1 MTNLVVHVDE
11 PAKVATA
18 ISNVQN
24 FLAARPTSTV
34 VVVVNGPAIT
44 TLATGAWEPLQQTL
58 PQVEI
63 DACHNAMVSHQNC
76 GPTSCQCDGRSRW
89 CGANRGLASCGLRI
103 FTAIT
108 PVYRG
113 CGCH

>member
-34 VVVVNGPAIT
+34 VVVVNGPAIP
-44 TLATGAWEPLQQTL
+44 TLATGAWKPL

-63 DACHNAMVSHQNC
+63 DACHNAMVSHQMTAAQL
-76 GPTSCQCDGRSRW
+76 P
-89 CGANRGLASCGLRI
+89 ASVTVVPAGVVRIVDLQAVGYAYLR
-103 FTAIT
+103 
-108 PVYRG
+108 P
-113 CGCH
+113 

>member
-44 TLATGAWEPLQQTL
+44 TLVTGAWKPLQQTL

-63 DACHNAMVSHQNC
+63 DACHNAMVSHQMTAAQLPASVTVWCESWTCKLWVTHIYGHN
-76 GPTSCQCDGRSRW
+76 TSLSISKLKFQ
-89 CGANRGLASCGLRI
+89 I
-103 FTAIT
+103 
-108 PVYRG
+108 
-113 CGCH
+113 

>member
-44 TLATGAWEPLQQTL
+44 TLATGAWKPLQQTL

-63 DACHNAMVSHQNC
+63 DACHNAQL
-76 GPTSCQCDGRSRW
+76 P
-89 CGANRGLASCGLRI
+89 ASVTVVPAGVVRIVDLQAVGYAYLR
-103 FTAIT
+103 
-108 PVYRG
+108 P
-113 CGCH
+113 